1 MTQAGPHPLVG
12 VSTVVHHDG
21 MVLLVERA
29 KPPWQGLWSL
39 PGGHVE
45 WGETLRA
52 AAVREVLEETGIEVV
67 IDRLVETIDVINRDE
82 SGLILSH
89 YALTVFAGQ
98 MVGGLLRPGS
108 DAARVTWAEPARLG
122 QLPLLPG
129 TRDAIEK
136 ALRSGNRQ

>member
-29 KPPWQGLWSL
+29 KPPWQGSWSL

-89 YALTVFAGQ
+89 YALTVFAGHV
-98 MVGGLLRPGS
+98 VGGLLRPGS
-108 DAARVTWAEPARLG
+108 DAARVAWAEPARLAH
-122 QLPLLPG
+122 LPLLPG

-136 ALRSGNRQ
+136 ALGRQ

>member
-1 MTQAGPHPLVG
+1 
-12 VSTVVHHDG
+12 

-29 KPPWQGLWSL
+29 KPPWQGSWSL

-89 YALTVFAGQ
+89 YALTVFAGHV
-98 MVGGLLRPGS
+98 VGGLLRPGS
-108 DAARVTWAEPARLG
+108 DAARVAWAEPARLAH
-122 QLPLLPG
+122 LPLLPG
-129 TRDAIEK
+129 ARDAIEK
-136 ALRSGNRQ
+136 ALGRQ

>member
-12 VSTVVHHDG
+12 VSTEVHHDG
-21 MVLLVERA
+21 MILLVERA

-52 AAVREVLEETGIEVV
+52 AAIREVLEETGIEVV

-82 SGLILSH
+82 NGVILSH
-89 YALTVFAGQ
+89 YALTVFLGHR
-98 MVGGLLRPGS
+98 VGGLRRPGS
-108 DAARVTWAEPARLG
+108 DAARVTWAEPARLA
-122 QLPLLPG
+122 QLPLRPG
-129 TRDAIEK
+129 TRDAIDK
-136 ALRSGNRQ
+136 AVGRQ